1 MIEPNGDLLDETE
14 PVKLTVADEAA
25 DELCVLSVVLE
36 IEADT
41 VPDFDIGPVRDW
53 LADPDSVSER
63 RAETL
68 EVVEPVPVLDVE
80 TEPLVE

>member
-1 MIEPNGDLLDETE
+1 MIEPDGDLLDETE

-53 LADPDSVSER
+53 LADTDSVSER